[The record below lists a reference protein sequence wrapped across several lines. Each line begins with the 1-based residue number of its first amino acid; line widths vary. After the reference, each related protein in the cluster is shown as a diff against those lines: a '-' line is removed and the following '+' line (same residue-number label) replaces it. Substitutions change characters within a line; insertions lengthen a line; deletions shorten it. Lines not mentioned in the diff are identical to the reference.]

1 MLFAMPLLCKATSRA
16 AREGEERFR
25 RSLALLV
32 LGKGEPPKVGEIP
45 EGVAPCFHLTLEMA
59 RRFYVKDYKEL
70 KDARVLRFLEAACLL
85 AWRGESVS
93 DMTKCRQ

>member
-25 RSLALLV
+25 RSLALLF

-45 EGVAPCFHLTLEMA
+45 EGVAPC
-59 RRFYVKDYKEL
+59 
-70 KDARVLRFLEAACLL
+70 LR
-85 AWRGESVS
+85 
-93 DMTKCRQ
+93 

>member
-1 MLFAMPLLCKATSRA
+1 MLFAILLLCKATSRA

-45 EGVAPCFHLTLEMA
+45 EGVAPCFRLTLEMA
-59 RRFYVKDYKEL
+59 RGFYVKDYKEL
-70 KDARVLRFLEAACLL
+70 KDARVVKLFGSHVVIGL
-85 AWRGESVS
+85 AGG
-93 DMTKCRQ
+93 KRQ

>member
-1 MLFAMPLLCKATSRA
+1 MLFAMPLLCKATRRA

-45 EGVAPCFHLTLEMA
+45 EGVAPC
-59 RRFYVKDYKEL
+59 VC
-70 KDARVLRFLEAACLL
+70 FL
-85 AWRGESVS
+85 
-93 DMTKCRQ
+93 

>member
-25 RSLALLV
+25 RSLTLLV

-45 EGVAPCFHLTLEMA
+45 EGVAPCFCLTLEMA

-70 KDARVLRFLEAACLL
+70 KDARVLRFLEALWIL
-85 AWRGESVS
+85 ALKGKIVS
-93 DMTKCRQ
+93 DMTKLRQ

>member
-1 MLFAMPLLCKATSRA
+1 MLFAMPLLCKATRRA

-45 EGVAPCFHLTLEMA
+45 EGVAPCFRLTLEMA

-70 KDARVLRFLEAACLL
+70 KDARVVKLL
-85 AWRGESVS
+85 GGHVVIGLAGY
-93 DMTKCRQ
+93 

>member
-32 LGKGEPPKVGEIP
+32 WGKGEPPKVGEIP
-45 EGVAPCFHLTLEMA
+45 EGVAPC
-59 RRFYVKDYKEL
+59 
-70 KDARVLRFLEAACLL
+70 
-85 AWRGESVS
+85 SVANFAVFS
-93 DMTKCRQ
+93 VIHRPGF

>member
-1 MLFAMPLLCKATSRA
+1 MLFAMPLLCKATRRA

-45 EGVAPCFHLTLEMA
+45 EGVAPCFRLTLEMA

-70 KDARVLRFLEAACLL
+70 KNARVVKLFGSLIDIGL
-85 AWRGESVS
+85 AGE
-93 DMTKCRQ
+93 KRQR

>member
-1 MLFAMPLLCKATSRA
+1 MLFAMPLLGKATSRA

-32 LGKGEPPKVGEIP
+32 WGKGEPPKVGEIP
-45 EGVAPCFHLTLEMA
+45 EGVAPCFCLTLEMA

-70 KDARVLRFLEAACLL
+70 KDARVVKVFGSLTDIGL
-85 AWRGESVS
+85 AGE
-93 DMTKCRQ
+93 KRQ

>member
-25 RSLALLV
+25 RSLTLLV

-45 EGVAPCFHLTLEMA
+45 EGVAPCFRLTLEMA

-70 KDARVLRFLEAACLL
+70 KDARVVKLL
-85 AWRGESVS
+85 GSHVVIGLAGG
-93 DMTKCRQ
+93 KRQ